1 MSLHKTGRL
10 RRFYRSITL
19 YLVTNI
25 TVFLA
30 IIFLK
35 LLNRTTVIGAENVPH
50 RPNTL
55 LLSNHQTM
63 IDSFLVGGCSLFP
76 DSVVHPSVIPWNA
89 AAEENFFGNPV
100 LAWFSRNW
108 KCMPIKRGRK
118 DVGAIF
124 KLAEALKDSPMML
137 FPEGTRSRTGQI
149 GKARGGAGLL
159 ILETQPTV
167 IPVCIEGMDKVLPIG
182 TVFPRVF
189 KHVYIQYGK
198 PLDLTCFYGRGKNK
212 EVAHDIMEVVMSSIR
227 DMQKELKER
236 SKKKEVKLRQT
247 IVNDSHFHNSE
258 A

>member
-1 MSLHKTGRL
+1 MSSRKTGRL
-10 RRFYRSITL
+10 GRIYRSITL

-30 IIFLK
+30 LILLK

-50 RPNTL
+50 KPNTL

-63 IDSFLVGGCSLFP
+63 IDSFLVGGCTFFP
-76 DSVVHPSVIPWNA
+76 HALVRPSIIPWNA
-89 AAEENFFGNPV
+89 AAEENFFGNPI
-100 LAWFSRNW
+100 LAWFSHNW

-124 KLAEALKDSPMML
+124 KLAEALRHSPMML

-159 ILETQPTV
+159 VLETQPTV
-167 IPVCIEGMDKVLPIG
+167 IPVCIDGMDKVLPVG
-182 TVFPRVF
+182 SWLPRFF
-189 KHVYIQYGK
+189 KRVYVYYGK
-198 PLDLTCFYGRGKNK
+198 PVDFSCFYGRGKNK
-212 EVAHDIMEVVMSSIR
+212 EVAHDIMNVVMDTMR
-227 DMQKELKER
+227 DMQHELQQLR
-236 SKKKEVKLRQT
+236 DKKEVKLKQVV
-247 IVNDSHFHNSE
+247 VNDSQFRNLE